1 LPYSD
6 VEDVDIGGP
15 GLVSSGGGF
24 AGGGFGLT
32 GAVEGMAIASVLNG
46 LTSRTS
52 IKTILRVQG
61 TNCELFLLN
70 TRLTPDRLRMDLS
83 RPLSVIRAARPAV
96 TQDGTA
102 ARPASLVDEL
112 AKLADV
118 LDKGLLS
125 RQEFDLMKARLLAS

>member
-1 LPYSD
+1 
-6 VEDVDIGGP
+6 
-15 GLVSSGGGF
+15 
-24 AGGGFGLT
+24 
-32 GAVEGMAIASVLNG
+32 MAIASVLNG

-61 TNCELFLLN
+61 TKCELFLLN

-83 RPLSVIRAARPAV
+83 RPVSVIRAARLAV
-96 TQDGTA
+96 TQDGIA

-112 AKLADV
+112 AKLADM
-118 LDKGLLS
+118 LGNGLLS

>member
-1 LPYSD
+1 
-6 VEDVDIGGP
+6 
-15 GLVSSGGGF
+15 
-24 AGGGFGLT
+24 
-32 GAVEGMAIASVLNG
+32 MAIASVLNG

-96 TQDGTA
+96 IQDGTA

-112 AKLADV
+112 AKLADM

-125 RQEFDLMKARLLAS
+125 RQQFDLMKARLLAS